1 MALKAANKKAANKK
15 ASAGTQSTGSKEMDA
30 RINKLTDW
38 RGPVLARLRT
48 IINQADP
55 EIIEEM
61 KWKRPSNP
69 AGSPIFSHDGIVVN
83 AEAFKNYVKMTFAKG
98 VSIPDPA
105 GLFNAPFNGNVR
117 RAIDFY
123 EGDKINE
130 KALKALIRAAV
141 DLNKSDTAARTA
153 KKKSTKK

>member
-1 MALKAANKKAANKK
+1 MAPKAPNKKT
-15 ASAGTQSTGSKEMDA
+15 SAGTQSTGSQEMDA
-30 RINKLTDW
+30 KINKLTDW
-38 RGPVLARLRT
+38 RGPMLARLRA
-48 IINQADP
+48 IINLADP

-83 AEAFKNYVKMTFAKG
+83 VEAFKNYVKMTFAKG
-98 VSIPDPA
+98 VSLPDPA

-130 KALKALIRAAV
+130 KALKVLIRDAV
-141 DLNKSDTAARTA
+141 ALNKSDVAARTA